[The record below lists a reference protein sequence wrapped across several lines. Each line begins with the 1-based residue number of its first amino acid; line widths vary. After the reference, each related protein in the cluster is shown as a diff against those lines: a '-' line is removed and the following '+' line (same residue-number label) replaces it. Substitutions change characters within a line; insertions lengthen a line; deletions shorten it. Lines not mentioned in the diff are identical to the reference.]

1 MSSSERR
8 QAAACGE
15 AAARAAAD
23 VEGAPAAG
31 AGDRPSAR
39 RSGDSGRT
47 IAGIDRRTFVLGTCA
62 AAGMLA
68 LGCGY
73 SLAAPPRAIFPPGVA
88 DARQML
94 GSCIRCAK
102 CMEACPEG
110 VIVSAHVEDGFF
122 VMRAPKLEF
131 SRSSIAL
138 QGRAGWCDH
147 CERAHGGVARCA
159 EVCPTGALGDATRSS
174 FSTMRLGLA
183 VIDADTCLAWNLK
196 GCAVCANACPI
207 DAISLDEYGRP
218 SVDAQA
224 CNGCGACEQSCVS
237 LESTSVGEGD
247 VSRSTAHRAIV
258 VEPLS

>member
-1 MSSSERR
+1 MSNNERR
-8 QAAACGE
+8 
-15 AAARAAAD
+15 
-23 VEGAPAAG
+23 
-31 AGDRPSAR
+31 
-39 RSGDSGRT
+39 RT
-47 IAGIDRRTFVLGTCA
+47 IAGMDRRTFVLGTCA
-62 AAGMLA
+62 AASMLA

-88 DARQML
+88 DARQIL
-94 GSCIRCAK
+94 GSCIRCMK

-110 VIVSAHVEDGFF
+110 VIVPAHVEDGFF
-122 VMRAPKLEF
+122 AMRAPKLEF

-147 CERAHGGVARCA
+147 CEQVNGGVARCA
-159 EVCPTGALGDATRSS
+159 EVCPTGALGDAAGSS

-183 VIDADTCLAWNLK
+183 VIDEDTCLAWNLK

-207 DAISLDEYGRP
+207 GAISLDEHGRP

-237 LESTSVGEGD
+237 LESTSVGEGES
-247 VSRSTAHRAIV
+247 SRATTRRAIV
-258 VEPLS
+258 VEPIG